1 MTEPKPTEAL
11 LPCPFCGGQAELHD
25 NDWCNP
31 PEWNVYYSVCSART
45 PGDMDKALA
54 AATWNRRAAARSTE
68 PTEAEVAIG
77 RALAAQAPFTVPDA
91 QEMHAFA
98 IASAL
103 AAARSPAPEWRDI
116 ESAPQDGTWVLVFDP
131 HENHEKSVSIACC
144 YTNAWMR
151 TPYAKRLH
159 PTHFMPLPSPPKETT

>member
-1 MTEPKPTEAL
+1 MGDVRCVGFCIDSRCVDLSRGLGEAPMTEPKPTEAEIQTVFDAITECMFAPHE
-11 LPCPFCGGQAELHD
+11 LPLAD
-25 NDWCNP
+25 D
-31 PEWNVYYSVCSART
+31 
-45 PGDMDKALA
+45 LA
-54 AATWNRRAAARSTE
+54 ARYRETARHTL
-68 PTEAEVAIG
+68 V
-77 RALAAQAPFTVPDA
+77 RLA
-91 QEMHAFA
+91 
-98 IASAL
+98 S
-103 AAARSPAPEWRDI
+103 ARSPAPEWRDI